1 MNRVEGKIALVTG
14 SARGIGR
21 TIVEK
26 LASEGAELVISVI
39 WVKQLLNKLMLDM
52 KF

>member
-1 MNRVEGKIALVTG
+1 MTHVFYRRIYMNRIEGKIALVTG

-26 LASEGAELVISVI
+26 LASEGAELVISV
-39 WVKQLLNKLMLDM
+39 
-52 KF
+52 